1 NLAAAA
7 AAWRLA
13 RRRQHPASGADGHR
27 IAASNTS
34 RRPSWRRLACA
45 FVAGANLMAL
55 EVLWFRFLL
64 MFVVNSTL
72 ALSLILAVILAAIG
86 CGGLMASRWL
96 TRRPDAPTYLPAL
109 ALAAGGASLAAY
121 A

>member
-1 NLAAAA
+1 
-7 AAWRLA
+7 
-13 RRRQHPASGADGHR
+13 
-27 IAASNTS
+27 
-34 RRPSWRRLACA
+34 
-45 FVAGANLMAL
+45 MAL

-121 A
+121 AAFQLTSGAWAIEWYRILGFAAAITAVTSCLSGIFFTLE